1 MRIPVSHVFGEAGA
15 VWRSFVR
22 VFYLGLRLFFVLM
35 TTLVGATK
43 IAAEER
49 QIGPSGLL
57 VPRFVSTKSNPVNVR
72 HGPGRDYEIA
82 WIFVKPGIPLEIV
95 AEFDNWRKVRDAE
108 GEEGWVFHA
117 LLSGR
122 RTAIVAPEKSEA
134 HLALRQNR
142 SETAPV
148 TAFVEPGV
156 IAPIESCI
164 RGWCRLKGDDYDGW
178 IERSHIWGAYADE
191 MVPSP

>member
-1 MRIPVSHVFGEAGA
+1 MGVAVRVVFGEAGT
-15 VWRSFVR
+15 VWQNVVR
-22 VFYLGLRLFFVLM
+22 VVKLGLRLFFVLM
-35 TTLVGATK
+35 TTLMGATK
-43 IAAEER
+43 IAAQER

-82 WIFVKPGIPLEIV
+82 WIFVKPGVPLEIV
-95 AEFDNWRKVRDAE
+95 AEFDNWRKIRDPE
-108 GEEGWVFHA
+108 GEEGWVFHS

-122 RTAIVAPEKSEA
+122 RTAVVMPEEQDA
-134 HLALRQNR
+134 HLALRQSR

-148 TAFVEPGV
+148 TAFLEPGL

-164 RGWCRLKGDDYDGW
+164 RGWCRLKADGYDGW
-178 IERSHIWGAYADE
+178 IERSRIWGAYEDE
-191 MVPSP
+191 IVPAP